1 MFQNLKVD
9 IVYYKTGTD
18 FEMEFNLGGC
28 CRMRLLTAKAANKQN
43 AVQCLAR
50 AVNRSKVIMVV
61 GPLFEEGGSINIVS
75 AAIGSKTAVIDKNAY
90 KLKSNDDIEI
100 IEGSTPLISPEGYFG
115 GCIIENGPQTM
126 ILLSDSKNIRK
137 KILKSLIHPYL
148 EELYAAEHKNFS
160 LTDAVEKNVP
170 VLEETDSTEIE
181 EIIIEENT
189 QAIPDEISLVE
200 NDSEKTEEQN
210 EEISQEETDSQ
221 DILNI
226 AEENKEPTEAE
237 IILEEDIETED
248 DVIISGGMIFE
259 DNDEVISDAVEP
271 ETEETEEVENVEE
284 TKENNPPEEIEED
297 DEEDAEEEI
306 DLFVEPTKLNR
317 RKSKMLNASYG
328 DFEEENEIEAEVEND
343 YRRNRKS
350 LDLPILIIAVAL
362 LLLIAVLCY
371 CIFLVPT
378 KYGISSSD
386 YISEIFTTLF
396 G

>member
-1 MFQNLKVD
+1 MLQNLKVD

-43 AVQCLAR
+43 AIQCLAR

-61 GPLFEEGGSINIVS
+61 GPLFEENGSINIVS
-75 AAIGSKTAVIDKNAY
+75 AAIGSKTAFIDKNAY
-90 KLKSNDDIEI
+90 KIKSNEDIEI

-160 LTDAVEKNVP
+160 ITDAIEKNIP
-170 VLEETDSTEIE
+170 TLEETDVDEME
-181 EIIIEENT
+181 EIIIAENT
-189 QAIPDEISLVE
+189 DDIPDEISLVE
-200 NDSEKTEEQN
+200 AESDQTDESV
-210 EEISQEETDSQ
+210 EEIPQEETDSKG
-221 DILNI
+221 DIGNE
-226 AEENKEPTEAE
+226 EENSENDETE
-237 IILEEDIETED
+237 IITEDNDTEENYTED
-248 DVIISGGMIFE
+248 DDIIISGGMIFDEQDEILVSNNE
-259 DNDEVISDAVEP
+259 DTENE
-271 ETEETEEVENVEE
+271 ETEETPE
-284 TKENNPPEEIEED
+284 ENNPSEESTKE
-297 DEEDAEEEI
+297 EEEI

-317 RKSKMLNASYG
+317 RKSKILNDSYG
-328 DFEEENEIEAEVEND
+328 DFEEENEIETEVDYD

-362 LLLIAVLCY
+362 LLLIAIMCY

-378 KYGISSSD
+378 KYGISSSE
-386 YISEIFTTLF
+386 YINEIFTTLF